1 MVFDH
6 LVDLYVS
13 HTQAFLNRSHKKQKD
28 SLETWAVFLIFSV
41 ELQIYGVAVKRIH
54 QDSEKW

>member
-28 SLETWAVFLIFSV
+28 SLETWAVFLIV

>member
-1 MVFDH
+1 MVFNH

-28 SLETWAVFLIFSV
+28 SLETWAVFLIFSL